1 MTNIANKTK
10 GKDVQLHI
18 DKAYKIIDEYLPFN
32 YVDDVLKKLPKGNTI
47 TKSIIRNV
55 KKKHSSRLDVLNAM
69 VEVALDNKKQM
80 AKLKRLTT

>member
-1 MTNIANKTK
+1 MTNITNKTK

-18 DKAYKIIDEYLPFN
+18 AKAYEIIDEYLPFN
-32 YVDDVLKKLPKGNTI
+32 YVEDVLKKLPKGNSV

-69 VEVALDNKKQM
+69 VEVALDNKRQM
-80 AKLKRLTT
+80 AKRKNLTT

>member
-32 YVDDVLKKLPKGNTI
+32 YVDDVLKKLPKGNSI

-69 VEVALDNKKQM
+69 VEVALDNKRQM